1 MKVAIIGCG
10 SWGLG
15 IGFVLHSNGHQ
26 LHYYTPFREQAQSLR
41 ETRTDDRTLKGVT
54 VPQEWKFSTNLQQVL
69 KDAELVVVAVPSGV
83 LRSSAKALGAVE
95 VGEKPMVV
103 SLTKGVEQNTL
114 LRMSQILLQEI
125 PWLTRSRLA
134 VLSGPSHA
142 EEVARFVPTTVVVA
156 SASIRTAQRLQEIF
170 LTEQFRVYTST
181 DVLGVELCGALK
193 NVIAIA
199 TGMVDGLGLGDNTK
213 GALLTRGLA
222 EISRLGEK
230 LGGQVRT
237 FAGLAGMGD
246 LITTCISKH
255 SRNRY
260 VGEELGKGRKLED
273 VLGGMTMVAE
283 GVPTALSGYQLAQK
297 HKVQMP
303 ITEAVYRTLYEEG
316 DAKEEL
322 WALMKREPKPEGV

>member
-26 LHYYTPFREQAQSLR
+26 LHYYTPFKEQAQSLR
-41 ETRTDDRTLKGVT
+41 DTRTDDRTLKGVT
-54 VPQEWKFSTNLQQVL
+54 VPQEWKFSTNLPQVL
-69 KDAELVVVAVPSGV
+69 KGAEVVVVAVPSGV
-83 LRSSAKALGAVE
+83 IRSSAKALGQVE
-95 VGEKPMVV
+95 LEERPLVV
-103 SLTKGVEQNTL
+103 SLTKGIEQDSL
-114 LRMSQILLQEI
+114 LRMSQILLKEI

-142 EEVARFVPTTVVVA
+142 EEVARFIPTTVVVA
-156 SASIRTAQRLQEIF
+156 SASLRAAQRLQEVF
-170 LTEQFRVYTST
+170 LTDKFRVYTST
-181 DVLGVELCGALK
+181 DVVGVEMCGALK

-199 TGMVDGLGLGDNTK
+199 TGIADGLGLGDNTK

-246 LITTCISKH
+246 LITTCISRH

-260 VGEELGKGRKLED
+260 VGEELGKGRPLAE

-283 GVPTALSGYQLAQK
+283 GVPTALSGHQLALK
-297 HKVQMP
+297 HEVEMP
-303 ITEAVYRTLYEEG
+303 ITEAVYKMLYEGG
-316 DAKEEL
+316 DPRTEL
-322 WALMKREPKPEGV
+322 QALMKRNPKAEGV

>member
-26 LHYYTPFREQAQSLR
+26 LHYYTPFKEQAQSLR
-41 ETRTDDRTLKGVT
+41 ETRTDERTLKGVT
-54 VPQEWKFSTNLQQVL
+54 VPQEWKFSTNLPQVL

-95 VGEKPMVV
+95 LEDKPMVV
-103 SLTKGVEQNTL
+103 SLTKGVEQGSL
-114 LRMSQILLQEI
+114 MRMSQILLQEI

-142 EEVARFVPTTVVVA
+142 EEVARFIPTTVVVA
-156 SASIRTAQRLQEIF
+156 SASIRTAQRLQELF
-170 LTEQFRVYTST
+170 LTERFRVYTST

-255 SRNRY
+255 I
-260 VGEELGKGRKLED
+260 GKGRKLDD

-297 HKVQMP
+297 HKVPMP
-303 ITEAVYRTLYEEG
+303 ITEAVYRTLYEGG

-322 WALMKREPKPEGV
+322 WSLMKREPKPEGV